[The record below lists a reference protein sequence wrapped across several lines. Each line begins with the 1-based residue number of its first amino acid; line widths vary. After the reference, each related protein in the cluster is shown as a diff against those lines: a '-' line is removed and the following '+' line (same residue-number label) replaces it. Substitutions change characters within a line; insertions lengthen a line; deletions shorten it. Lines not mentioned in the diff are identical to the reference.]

1 MKKMM
6 ERRVT
11 GAVVFSKKGKHN
23 DVNVHDYDVILT
35 THELVQYAS
44 ANCPESFLEKVQWW
58 RLILDDVRCDKWPEC
73 HDALAEFPSILLL
86 VAKRKWVVAR
96 KPIFVDFMKAVCLQR
111 KRGQVVR
118 EFTTDVLVPYAHELT
133 PNERAKYEIEA
144 NLARVNFR
152 KAVDKGDITDVVRVY
167 INVSLMSMICG
178 RLAPY
183 YPQYTGDRFRP
194 TLEFFPS
201 ASEAAAV
208 NAITKCGHHFYI
220 ECIEKV
226 VTRLQICPNCRE
238 PLKVCDVYLPHGSS
252 KLSALLRLLEASREA
267 QAATK
272 SIVYTEFDT
281 MIKFM
286 EANIRCAGFH
296 VFCLSLEDNG
306 QPVLDFDDESVIAE
320 FKERGEKEHVVLL
333 ATRKQRLA
341 GISRDCTIYFL
352 EPWGF
357 DMPKVDAVDL
367 LYRACQENRNIV
379 MFFSKET
386 VQERMMYHG
395 VIQPIVFQDLQRT
408 LSTFPLTLDSS
419 IAYYSRHLGFKILFY
434 CEAICLLGEGAV
446 TEKMVGGRNTR
457 HAETHVE
464 RGREEGKVETHDSDM
479 PGGDPPVQQLS
490 SSCHQDL
497 PTAFEFVEREREEV
511 ESREKGGGSQVCR
524 ER

>member
-1 MKKMM
+1 M
-6 ERRVT
+6 
-11 GAVVFSKKGKHN
+11 
-23 DVNVHDYDVILT
+23 
-35 THELVQYAS
+35 
-44 ANCPESFLEKVQWW
+44 
-58 RLILDDVRCDKWPEC
+58 
-73 HDALAEFPSILLL
+73 
-86 VAKRKWVVAR
+86 
-96 KPIFVDFMKAVCLQR
+96 
-111 KRGQVVR
+111 
-118 EFTTDVLVPYAHELT
+118 LVPYAHELT

-152 KAVDKGDITDVVRVY
+152 KVVDKGDITDVVRVY

-178 RLAPY
+178 GLAPY

-201 ASEAAAV
+201 ASEAAGLLEKAAELQQRLEECSVCLSHPAV
-208 NAITKCGHHFYI
+208 NAITKCGHHFCI

-252 KLSALLRLLEASREA
+252 KLSALLRLLEASRET

-367 LYRACQENRNIV
+367 LYRACQENRKIV
-379 MFFSKET
+379 MFFRKET

-395 VIQPIVFQDLQRT
+395 VIQPIVFQDLQLREA
-408 LSTFPLTLDSS
+408 DSEHFS
-419 IAYYSRHLGFKILFY
+419 FDAGQLHCILF
-434 CEAICLLGEGAV
+434 
-446 TEKMVGGRNTR
+446 
-457 HAETHVE
+457 
-464 RGREEGKVETHDSDM
+464 
-479 PGGDPPVQQLS
+479 
-490 SSCHQDL
+490 
-497 PTAFEFVEREREEV
+497 
-511 ESREKGGGSQVCR
+511 
-524 ER
+524 